1 MKVSQ
6 SQSFVKES
14 SYAETAGEST
24 LRATQRCMR
33 ETVTRSDIA
42 AALCTRIGI
51 NRQEAQ
57 ELTDAFFDILSNTLE
72 RGENISLSSFGA
84 FRLREKGPR
93 AGRNPRT
100 GKPVPI
106 EARRVV
112 TFLSSRTLRAR
123 IGRAQ

>member
-1 MKVSQ
+1 M
-6 SQSFVKES
+6 
-14 SYAETAGEST
+14 
-24 LRATQRCMR
+24 RA
-33 ETVTRSDIA
+33 TVTRSDIA

-51 NRQEAQ
+51 SRQEAQ

-106 EARRVV
+106 DARRVV

-123 IGRAQ
+123 IDRA